1 MEPQVDNSLLDAR
14 ALSRI
19 MLWTLAMFL
28 FSIFFGAV
36 MVYLA
41 GPKAGL
47 LAETLFIIPTLLLV
61 YRRRM
66 PFARTFRFNPVSP
79 QILFYTL
86 LLALPVLVLGDEL
99 DRLLAT
105 VFPLPAWFDVG
116 ELMSIHSLSD
126 GLLIIGNGVIVAAIV
141 EEMLFRGLI
150 QRSLEHM
157 HDIATAIA
165 LSAIIFAM
173 FHFNIWWMIQITL
186 LGLVLGY
193 IAWRS
198 DSIWPTILIHGVN
211 NLLSILAAN
220 AAEEELTWYT
230 SGGHVRWI
238 WLVAAL
244 LLLIPAF
251 AGFQKACTGR
261 RMPAATDRTTGDDHE

>member
-1 MEPQVDNSLLDAR
+1 MEPEVDNSLLDAR

-36 MVYLA
+36 MVFLA

-47 LAETLFIIPTLLLV
+47 LAETLFIIPALLFV

-86 LLALPVLVLGDEL
+86 LLALPVMILGDEL
-99 DRLLAT
+99 DRLIAIF
-105 VFPLPAWFDVG
+105 FPLPSWFDVG
-116 ELMSIHSLSD
+116 DLMSIHSLSD
-126 GLLIIGNGVIVAAIV
+126 GFLIIGNGVIVAAIA

-150 QRSLEHM
+150 QRSLERM

-198 DSIWPTILIHGVN
+198 DSIWPAILIHGFN

-220 AAEEELTWYT
+220 AAEEKLAWYT
-230 SGGHVRWI
+230 SGEHVHWI
-238 WLVAAL
+238 WLAASL

-251 AGFQKACTGR
+251 AGFQKACTAR
-261 RMPAATDRTTGDDHE
+261 RIPAATDRTIGDDHD